1 MKKLLISIG
10 LMLGSIPAMA
20 QFFPAGGNTYSG
32 YLVNE
37 PALAY
42 SNTYYID
49 TSVYNANRIS
59 AQVLYSSTSLA
70 ATNFQ
75 DGAQSTASFT
85 VVSYTALST
94 ATATENITIG
104 STSGLNGAIL
114 TVNGI
119 DLLIGRDWGV
129 TRASKASVA
138 ASLATAI
145 TTAFPNL
152 SSTNTSN
159 VVYTT
164 ATVGSYANA
173 YTFSSNNSSVTVSS
187 AKMTGGQD
195 NAVLTIGTITV
206 TANRDFYPLTSNAA
220 TATSLASGINSR
232 NNNVKASAGAG
243 GVVYSTS
250 VLNGSAYNYS
260 LVSSTPA
267 ALSLSASSMQNGTD
281 PRFVLGNPLFSSSTA
296 TGFTRGLA
304 VVFSTGSAPAYS
316 WITNQSTYYAVPNS
330 SFTYFLSKYSSSA
343 VAGLTSD
350 YVVPTSSTSQVF
362 SAMHTYTLTPA
373 AFAGSPTFT
382 FQVSDDGASW
392 ATAPSTGTITPNF
405 TNNNASPAS
414 PLQTIVDFGSFNFR
428 YLRLNVVGPTAGGVF
443 LKVPMAI
450 KYDYNVRY

>member
-1 MKKLLISIG
+1 MKKYLISIG
-10 LMLGSIPAMA
+10 LLLGSIPAMA
-20 QFFPAGGNTYSG
+20 QIFPAGGNTYSG

-70 ATNFQ
+70 ASNFQ

-85 VVSYTALST
+85 VASFAALSS
-94 ATATENITIG
+94 ATATENITIL

-119 DLLIGRDWGV
+119 QLLIGRDWD
-129 TRASKASVA
+129 TRTSKTSAA
-138 ASLATAI
+138 ASLAAAI
-145 TTAFPNL
+145 TNAFPNVA
-152 SSTNTSN
+152 STNTSN
-159 VVYTT
+159 VVYST
-164 ATVGSYANA
+164 ATFGSYANA
-173 YTFSSNNSSVTVSS
+173 YTFASNNSSVTVAS
-187 AKMTGGQD
+187 ANMTGGQD

-206 TANRDFYPLTSNAA
+206 TANKDFYPLTSNAA

-232 NNNVKASAGAG
+232 NVNVKASAGAG
-243 GVVYSTS
+243 AVVFSTS

-267 ALSLSASSMQNGTD
+267 ALSLSASSMQNGTN
-281 PRFVLGNPLFSSSTA
+281 PSFNLGSALFSSSTA
-296 TGFTRGLA
+296 TGFSRDLALLYNQGSNPAIGGL
-304 VVFSTGSAPAYS
+304 
-316 WITNQSTYYAVPNS
+316 TNQTTYYAVPNS
-330 SFTYFLSKYSSSA
+330 TYTYFLAKYSSSA
-343 VAGLTSD
+343 VAGLSSD
-350 YVVPTSSTSQVF
+350 YVVVSGTNTQVF
-362 SAMHTYTLTPA
+362 SSMHSYSLTPLG
-373 AFAGSPTFT
+373 FSGTPSFV
-382 FQVSDDGASW
+382 FQVSDDGNTW